1 MYNTRNLMISV
12 YVVHSTGYQPAVL
25 KHFNFSS
32 TVTGHRDSYSKL
44 TTTLFHIQIVTY
56 KATTDT
62 KSAETITAIT
72 DHTNHITLH
81 GTQRYTISTYPYH
94 KIKKLHKQKVTQS
107 LTVNFPF
114 FFP

>member
-32 TVTGHRDSYSKL
+32 TGTGHRDSYSKL
-44 TTTLFHIQIVTY
+44 TRTTTTLFHIQIVTY

-81 GTQRYTISTYPYH
+81 GTQTT
-94 KIKKLHKQKVTQS
+94 
-107 LTVNFPF
+107 
-114 FFP
+114 